1 MKYKRIRPPEC
12 HSTHS
17 LYHFRCNEHSAVD
30 HKGIAKGIRYCQLV
44 IASNARAL
52 FSFSSQQ
59 VMFGNL
65 QSSVSWHDS
74 TSSNE
79 VISLRQNFKVPIR
92 IAFFL
97 CTINGKWR
105 IHQHRHKS
113 WAAFTCIC
121 LGWNWYV
128 WWCFIFSRTSATST
142 QNNWVIGTSFS
153 LVRCI

>member
-1 MKYKRIRPPEC
+1 MLSTQEVWHLMRKTKTRHGSMCIYADFQETEEQVIRIMEVMIAQLSKYTLESCSLSRQVSSFFRKKKKTSFFIKGMKYKRIRPPEC

-65 QSSVSWHDS
+65 QSSVS
-74 TSSNE
+74 
-79 VISLRQNFKVPIR
+79 
-92 IAFFL
+92 
-97 CTINGKWR
+97 
-105 IHQHRHKS
+105 
-113 WAAFTCIC
+113 
-121 LGWNWYV
+121 
-128 WWCFIFSRTSATST
+128 
-142 QNNWVIGTSFS
+142 
-153 LVRCI
+153 